1 MNYVASPLTTRT
13 TGMDALGTSIFDLRV
28 HEYNNMFS
36 FLNMNTPLL
45 WRFLNDLR
53 MGPELEQPIFH
64 YRQEDIL
71 TPVTKINFAA
81 GYAADATSL
90 VVDDSRPFAVNSVA
104 YTTLNDGAEAM
115 LVTAVNHTTR
125 ALTVTREYGD
135 TIAQAIVDNQVIMAG
150 ASVLAE
156 KGSFNTGTGQVPASN
171 KFNYC
176 GFWAD
181 SISVSKL
188 QEATSMLTI
197 DGQEIGK
204 MSKAVKDLTIQNMQ
218 KLQTDVLYSRRGQTQ
233 GAGSAGTVYR
243 TNGII
248 QQLTDVDF
256 DSGLSGNTLNVDG
269 DISNLTWPTFSRW
282 LDTLF
287 DYTVSGDVKYAW
299 AGSKFWIALQAMF
312 RDMSSA
318 PVLNY
323 YSPDIPYANGSNT
336 IEVTTPTG
344 GKVVFFLDRFG
355 FSRERGAA
363 GNCVILDMDQVTLRT
378 HKDYGLM
385 TWKPDIQDNDS
396 FVNKDGV
403 YGSFGIEMYHPELS
417 GLIVEAP
424 NTTYENN
431 RW

>member
-13 TGMDALGTSIFDLRV
+13 TGIDALGTSIFDLRV
-28 HEYNNMFS
+28 HEYNDVFS

-53 MGPELEQPIFH
+53 MGEELEQPIFH
-64 YRQEDIL
+64 YRQEDVL
-71 TPVTKINFAA
+71 TPVTKINFTA
-81 GYAADATSL
+81 GYAADATSI
-90 VVDDSRPFAVNSVA
+90 VVADSRPFAINSVA
-104 YTTLNDGAEAM
+104 YTNINDGVEAM
-115 LVTAVNHTTR
+115 LVTAVDHTTK
-125 ALTVTREYGD
+125 ALTVTRGYGD
-135 TIAQAIVDNQVIMAG
+135 TIAQALIDGQVIEVG

-156 KGSFNTGTGQVPASN
+156 KGSFNTGQAQVPAGN

-176 GFWAD
+176 SFWSD
-181 SISVSKL
+181 SVSVSKL
-188 QEATSMLTI
+188 QEATQMLTI

-243 TNGII
+243 TNGIR
-248 QQLTDVDF
+248 QQLTDVDY
-256 DSGLSGNTLNVDG
+256 DSGLSGNILNVDG
-269 DISNLTWPTFSRW
+269 DISNLTWPIFSRW

-287 DYTVSGDVKYAW
+287 DYTTSGTVKYAW
-299 AGSKFWIALQAMF
+299 AGAKFWAALQAMF

-336 IEVTTPTG
+336 IEVMTPTG
-344 GKVVFFLDRFG
+344 GSVVFFLDRFG
-355 FSRERGAA
+355 FSQERGKS

-378 HKDYGLM
+378 HKDFPLLA
-385 TWKPDIQDNDS
+385 WKQNIQDNDS
-396 FVNKDGV
+396 FVLKDGV
-403 YGSFGIEMYHPELS
+403 FGSFGIEMYHPELS
-417 GLIVEAP
+417 GLILEAP
-424 NTTYENN
+424 NTTYEAN